1 MPISPIPKKGGAQI
15 DMPILLST
23 CDDLPM
29 SAESQLRQLQMQDDA
44 SLRGDVRAL
53 GELLGHSLIRQ
64 EGQSLF
70 DLVEKVRAAVRSGKG
85 ESELEGVSVEEAVQL
100 VRAFSTYFHLANVAE
115 QVHRSRVLAKE
126 REASGSWIAQAVDK
140 IIAVKEENKVQGQDL
155 KLENLKSWLADFSV
169 RPVFTAHPTEASRRS
184 VLSKLAQ
191 ISNLLETPSSKIRD
205 ARLSEAIDL
214 LWQTDELR
222 VERPLVIDEAVNA
235 LYYLDDLFRFTVPE
249 VLEDFALEVARLGV
263 EIEPTE
269 KPLSFGTWIGGDR
282 DGNPNV
288 TPDTTRETIV
298 VQVGHAIRVISEA
311 MTELRQSLSVST
323 RIIKV
328 SKELEDSVE
337 RDLAN
342 IPEFEAR
349 YRRLNAR
356 EPYRLKTTAIVHRL
370 ELTRKR
376 HAAGAAHV
384 PGRDYANTQELI
396 DDLQVM
402 RNSLLDNHGELI
414 AKGQLERV
422 IRTVSTFGLIHA
434 TMDVR
439 EHSLAHHAALANFGI
454 AENYSNLDSNARFEL
469 LVKELENPRN
479 RSPKNLDS
487 ASAKTLDTFTAI
499 ADLIE
504 QFGPEVIET
513 YIISMTK
520 HPEDLIAAAVL
531 AKEAGLIKLDQQSA
545 KIGFAPLL
553 ETVAEL
559 RAADKI
565 LEQLLSNP
573 TYRKIVKLRGDI
585 QEVMLGYSD
594 SNKDAGIATSQWEI
608 HQAQRRLRDVAIR
621 YGVKLRLFHGRGGS
635 VGRGGGPT
643 YDALIALPWG
653 SLDGQIKMTEQGEVI
668 SDKYSIPVLAKENVE
683 LTLAAALEATVL
695 NRGPRQPEEFLTKW
709 NSCMDLISESAFQSY
724 RALIDQ
730 EDLPAYFYASTP
742 VEQLGDMFL
751 GSRPSR
757 RQSASAGLDS
767 LRAIPWVFGWTQSRQ
782 IVPGWYGVG
791 TGLKAAREAGHAD
804 VIKQMLDQ
812 WHFFKT
818 FISNVEMTMAKT
830 DLKMAERYVTAL
842 VPTEL
847 RHFFNEIKAEFELT
861 SKEINTLRGNDDLL
875 GDQPLLARTLQIRD
889 QYLAPL
895 HLLQVNLLQ
904 RVRESGESADP
915 LLRRALLLTING
927 VALGLRN
934 TG

>member
-1 MPISPIPKKGGAQI
+1 
-15 DMPILLST
+15 
-23 CDDLPM
+23 M

-44 SLRGDVRAL
+44 SLRSDVRSL
-53 GELLGHSLIRQ
+53 GELLGQSLVRQ
-64 EGQSLF
+64 EGRELL
-70 DLVEKVRAAVRSGKG
+70 DLVEKVRAAVRTGQG
-85 ESELEGVSVEEAVQL
+85 EAELKDVDVEKAVQL

-115 QVHRSRVLAKE
+115 QLHRSRVLENE
-126 REASGSWIAQAVDK
+126 RTESGSWIAQAVDK
-140 IIAVKEENKVQGQDL
+140 IEAARKSGLEIKLDDLNK
-155 KLENLKSWLADFSV
+155 WLSDFSV

-191 ISNLLETPSSKIRD
+191 ISDLLEMPASRVRD

-235 LYYLDDLFRFTVPE
+235 LYYLDDLFRLTVPE
-249 VLEDFALEVARLGV
+249 VLDEFAIEVARLGV
-263 EIEPTE
+263 TISPTA

-288 TPDTTRETIV
+288 TPDVTRETIV

-311 MTELRQSLSVST
+311 MSKLRQSLSVST

-328 SKELEDSVE
+328 SEELQASVE

-376 HAAGAAHV
+376 HAAGTPHV
-384 PGRDYANTQELI
+384 PGRDYQNTEELL
-396 DDLQVM
+396 DDLNIM
-402 RNSLLDNHGELI
+402 RDSLLANHGELI
-414 AKGQLERV
+414 ATGQLERI
-422 IRTVSTFGLIHA
+422 IRTVSAFGLIHA

-439 EHSLAHHAALANFGI
+439 EHSQIHHTALANFGI
-454 AENYSNLDSNARFEL
+454 APNYAEQSPDSLFDTLIAELEKSELRNPKDLDSQ
-469 LVKELENPRN
+469 
-479 RSPKNLDS
+479 
-487 ASAKTLDTFTAI
+487 SAKTLDTFRAI
-499 ADLIE
+499 NELIA

-520 HPEDLIAAAVL
+520 QPADVLAAVVL
-531 AKEAGLIKLDQQSA
+531 AKEAGLIDINSGVA

-559 RAADKI
+559 RSADTI
-565 LEQLLSNP
+565 LEKLLSNP
-573 TYRKIVKLRGDI
+573 VYRKLVTLRGDE

-608 HQAQRRLRDVAIR
+608 HQAQRRLRDVAMK

-668 SDKYSIPVLAKENVE
+668 SDKYSIPALARENVE

-695 NRGPRQPEEFLTKW
+695 NRGPRQASENLKQW
-709 NSCMDLISESAFQSY
+709 NECMELLSENSFQRY
-724 RALIDQ
+724 RNLVSHQ
-730 EDLPAYFYASTP
+730 DLPAYFYASTP
-742 VEQLGDMFL
+742 TEQLGDMFL

-757 RQSASAGLDS
+757 RQGANDGIEN

-791 TGLKAAREAGHAD
+791 SGLKAAREAGKSE
-804 VIKQMLDQ
+804 VLKQMLNE

-830 DLKMAERYVTAL
+830 DLKMAANYVQAL
-842 VPTEL
+842 VPSNL
-847 RHFFNEIKAEFELT
+847 HHFFDDIKSEFELT
-861 SKEINTLRGNDDLL
+861 SKEINGLRGNDNLL

-895 HLLQVNLLQ
+895 HIMQVNLLE
-904 RVRESGESADP
+904 RVRQSGENADP